1 MSIEDA
7 TKLLAEAYKY
17 YMMGR
22 QLLEKGDFSV
32 SVQAAQSCIEIAI
45 KSLFSLVDVP
55 YPPLHDS
62 TTKINMILKKLE
74 LPERFSLITEGAQRL
89 IFLSKLSKT
98 FHDFSLFGYLDIAT
112 SNIFQKR
119 DAVVLIDYAFEAWN
133 ICNRIEAAVRSKQIK
148 ILK

>member
-1 MSIEDA
+1 
-7 TKLLAEAYKY
+7 
-17 YMMGR
+17 
-22 QLLEKGDFSV
+22 
-32 SVQAAQSCIEIAI
+32 
-45 KSLFSLVDVP
+45 
-55 YPPLHDS
+55 
-62 TTKINMILKKLE
+62 MIIKKLE

-98 FHDFSLFGYLDIAT
+98 FHDFSIFGYLDIAT

-133 ICNRIEAAVRSKQIK
+133 ICSRIEAAVRSKQIK